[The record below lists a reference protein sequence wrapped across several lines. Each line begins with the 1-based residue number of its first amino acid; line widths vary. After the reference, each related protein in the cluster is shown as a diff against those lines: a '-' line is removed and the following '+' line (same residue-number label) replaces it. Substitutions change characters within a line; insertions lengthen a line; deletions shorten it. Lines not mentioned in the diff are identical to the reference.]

1 MINLILH
8 SISKISAPLFITLL
22 ITLPGCGGGGGGG
35 DGGGAPTPAPA
46 ASGSSFTA
54 AATVGELLT
63 YTVDLN
69 TLTYSYT
76 ITDSA
81 YGLTGKTGS
90 GTLIANSD
98 GSYRPTGFNARIRIL
113 PNGVLIGAILENFG
127 AGLEVVP
134 IIGLDN
140 PATSLATVAGV
151 YNFVSIG
158 CDLSS
163 CGSNYGTF
171 QVNSGGTWTSCA
183 TGNIAVG
190 GPCLVQR
197 NGTLVSAGGGK
208 WRVFEGTTQVGTAI
222 AQSSGGQE
230 VLVVDLDDI
239 SGIGRG
245 LVVGASQANI
255 TTSQANGT
263 WDYNGYSF
271 SFGSTSGN
279 VVISGTS
286 GTDFEDGQAPVGFT
300 LTYNSPWIGFAT
312 TGTGGHGLLAGT
324 GVYVFEQSAFQYASI
339 GVKR

>member
-1 MINLILH
+1 MVYFN
-8 SISKISAPLFITLL
+8 SRFAKKSFTTLFIALL
-22 ITLPGCGGGGGGG
+22 MALPGCGGGGGGG
-35 DGGGAPTPAPA
+35 GGAGGGGAA
-46 ASGSSFTA
+46 SSFTA

-63 YTVDLN
+63 YTVDL
-69 TLTYSYT
+69 TALTYSYT

-81 YGLTGKTGS
+81 YGLVGKTGS
-90 GTLIANSD
+90 GTLIPNAD
-98 GSYRPTGFNARIRIL
+98 GSYRPAGFNARIRIL
-113 PNGVLIGAILENFG
+113 PNGILIGAILENFG

-134 IIGLDN
+134 IFGLDN
-140 PATSLATVAGV
+140 PATSLSTIANV

-158 CDLSS
+158 CDLSTCS
-163 CGSNYGTF
+163 SNYGTF
-171 QVNSGGTWTSCA
+171 QITSGGTWTSCA

-197 NGTLVSAGGGK
+197 NGTLASTGGGQ
-208 WRVFEGTTQVGTAI
+208 WRVLEGAVQVGTAI

-230 VLVVDLDDI
+230 VLAVDLDDI

-245 LVVGASQANI
+245 LVVGVSQANI

-279 VVISGTS
+279 VVVSGTS
-286 GTDFEDGQAPVGFT
+286 GTDFQDGQAPAGFT
-300 LTYNSPWIGFAT
+300 LTYNSPWTGFAT